1 MAANQ
6 AARAATGDKLTENEG
21 SLLALVLRVQPV
33 TAYQLLK
40 TYEQSPTSTI
50 NSSKG
55 SVYPMIRRL
64 KAQRLLAAKAVEGDR
79 RRSEVLSCTEV
90 GEAAVRA
97 WIGDLRQEH
106 ALPGDPL
113 RSRLQSLDLLS
124 PDEQTEWIHG
134 AKAMLV
140 AKMKEVEAY
149 SETTDVPYPGLV
161 RDNAMTS
168 LQTRFAWLDRV
179 FFELVSTRGDG
190 RPAKERGA
198 AR

>member
-6 AARAATGDKLTENEG
+6 AARAATGDRLTENEG

-64 KAQRLLAAKAVEGDR
+64 KAQRLLEARRVEGDR
-79 RRSEVLSCTEV
+79 RKSEMLSCTGA

-124 PDEQTEWIHG
+124 ADQQTEWIR
-134 AKAMLV
+134 AAREMLV
-140 AKMKEVEAY
+140 AKMMEVEAY
-149 SETTDVPYPGLV
+149 SEATDVPYPELV

-168 LQTRFAWLDRV
+168 LQTRLAWLDRV
-179 FFELVSTRGDG
+179 FFELVGARGR
-190 RPAKERGA
+190 RPARERDA